1 MTLEI
6 VVLDQKRTFAAADSM
21 VTVDDCKTYDGEQKI
36 FKISDRLSAILLL
49 SGNSE
54 FEGQKLKNLIDEY
67 VSKTDFNQINS
78 MEEIKETL
86 NESIVQS
93 SKEINLEEYIETTFD
108 DFEKRIKIQ
117 IVKYDTT
124 NQKIEFLKLNSFDED
139 IDFLTS
145 NKLLNLKIMK
155 LTNSL
160 FKIKNKNEFNIIKFY
175 LIGNYINSI
184 IKNSPNVV
192 LVGYD
197 ENNDYPTYINYIGN
211 NSRRIFIK

>member
-21 VTVDDCKTYDGEQKI
+21 VTIDDCKTYDGEQKI
-36 FKISDRLSAILLL
+36 FRISDRLSAILLL

-78 MEEIKETL
+78 VEEIKETL
-86 NESIVQS
+86 NESITQS

-117 IVKYDTT
+117 IEKYDTT

-139 IDFLTS
+139 IDFLTR

-160 FKIKNKNEFNIIKFY
+160 FL
-175 LIGNYINSI
+175 LISS
-184 IKNSPNVV
+184 KHSPITT
-192 LVGYD
+192 L
-197 ENNDYPTYINYIGN
+197 
-211 NSRRIFIK
+211 